1 MTDQSIQTAVFWMF
15 FVPMS
20 FSLWAVLGCFLYL
33 IYTAIR
39 DGDSK
44 PHLLLP
50 LTKQTGG
57 NDD

>member
-1 MTDQSIQTAVFWMF
+1 MF

-57 NDD
+57 KDD

>member
-20 FSLWAVLGCFLYL
+20 FVLWAVLGCFLYL
-33 IYTAIR
+33 IFTAIR

-57 NDD
+57 KDE

>member
-1 MTDQSIQTAVFWMF
+1 MTDQSIQTALFWML

-39 DGDSK
+39 DGNSK

-50 LTKQTGG
+50 LTKKTEG